1 MLQKPSITAAPAVR
15 VMINVGATMDI
26 PTGWYVKGK
35 YGENLLLGG
44 LATVDS
50 ITGKGNNYKSTILHY
65 RTLSAA
71 SRMCNG
77 GNGTSITT
85 YDTESNMHEDR
96 LAMFS
101 SRFDAFRG
109 KDIFLDQTWII
120 TDKTVCYANKWFDQL
135 KDYLL
140 YKRKNSKD
148 IMVETPFL
156 DRNHKDLIKI
166 QMPTFSQ
173 VDSLSQVET
182 DDTASITARTE
193 LGESDAN
200 HIYLR
205 QGLAKKRL
213 LDEYITEG
221 PAATHYLLMTAHF
234 GKDKAIGGGGGF
246 NAPPP
251 KTLNSLKPGE
261 KPKGV
266 PDNFFYLTHSLWL
279 ADGSTKL
286 IHRDSKGP
294 EYPKEGHDSEDGGVD
309 LFSVPLTMLRCK
321 SGPSEYTL
329 RIVVSQTEG
338 VLPSLTEFHAL
349 KENDRFGM
357 DGTQQH
363 YALDIYPSVK
373 LSRTTVRTKIDS
385 DPKLQRALNITCE
398 LMQIGQ
404 FYRNIRATLP
414 TAKQLYDK
422 ITELGYDW
430 DLILSKTRGWWTI
443 NNTNHPLYFLSTMDL
458 VEMYHGNYHP
468 YWLAE
473 DKKTIKPEFEYK
485 P

>member
-1 MLQKPSITAAPAVR
+1 MLQKPAIASAPAVR

-35 YGENLLLGG
+35 YGENILLAG
-44 LATVDS
+44 LAVTDA

-65 RTLSAA
+65 RTLSAG
-71 SRMCNG
+71 SRMCNAG
-77 GNGTSITT
+77 QDTSIST

-96 LAMFS
+96 LTSFCEPFPVFNARNM
-101 SRFDAFRG
+101 
-109 KDIFLDQTWII
+109 FLDQTWII

-135 KDYLL
+135 KEYLK
-140 YKRKNSKD
+140 YKKKNIKD
-148 IMVETPFL
+148 ITVETPFL
-156 DRNHKDLIKI
+156 DRNRKDLIKI
-166 QMPTFSQ
+166 PMPTFSQ

-182 DDTASITARTE
+182 DDTAAITARTE

-200 HIYLR
+200 HVYLR

-221 PAATHYLLMTAHF
+221 PASGHYLLMSAHF

-279 ADGSTKL
+279 ADGSSKM
-286 IHRDSKGP
+286 IHRETKGP
-294 EYPKEGHDSEDGGVD
+294 EYPKEGHEGESGGVD
-309 LFSVPLTMLRCK
+309 LFCVPLTMLRCK

-338 VLPSLTEFHAL
+338 VLPSLTEFHAI
-349 KENDRFGM
+349 KENDRFGL
-357 DGTQQH
+357 DGTIQH
-363 YALDIYPSVK
+363 YALDLYPEVK
-373 LSRTTVRTKIDS
+373 LSRTTVRTKIDN
-385 DPKLQRALNITCE
+385 DPKLRRALNITSE
-398 LMQIGQ
+398 LMQMGQ
-404 FYRNIRATLP
+404 FYRNLRSTLP
-414 TAKQLYDK
+414 TPKQLYDK
-422 ITELGYDW
+422 IAERGYDW
-430 DLILSKTRGWWTI
+430 NMILTQTRGWWTI
-443 NNTNHPLYFLSTMDL
+443 YNTQHPEHFLSTMDL
-458 VEMYHGNYHP
+458 VEMYHGTYHP
-468 YWLAE
+468 YWLEE
-473 DKKTIKPEFEYK
+473 DKKTIKKEFTL
-485 P
+485 

>member
-1 MLQKPSITAAPAVR
+1 MLQKPTITSAPAVR

-35 YGENLLLGG
+35 YGENILLGG
-44 LATVDS
+44 LAIVDS
-50 ITGKGNNYKSTILHY
+50 ITGKGNNFKSTILHY

-71 SRMCNG
+71 SRMCN
-77 GNGTSITT
+77 NGQSTSITT

-96 LAMFS
+96 LESFYKK
-101 SRFDAFRG
+101 FEAF
-109 KDIFLDQTWII
+109 KDTSMFLDQSWII

-135 KDYLL
+135 KDYLK
-140 YKRKNSKD
+140 YKKKNAKD
-148 IMVETPFL
+148 ILVETPFL
-156 DRNHKDLIKI
+156 DRNQKDLIKI

-221 PAATHYLLMTAHF
+221 PAASHYLLMTAHF
-234 GKDKAIGGGGGF
+234 GKDKAIGGGGGGF

-251 KTLNSLKPGE
+251 KFLNSLKPGE

-279 ADGSTKL
+279 VDGSSKL
-286 IHRDSKGP
+286 IHRESKGP
-294 EYPKEGHDSEDGGVD
+294 EFPKEGHDSEDGGVD
-309 LFSVPLTMLRCK
+309 LFSVPMTMLRCK

-329 RIVVSQTEG
+329 RILVSQTEG
-338 VLPSLTEFHAL
+338 VLPALTEFYAI
-349 KENDRFGM
+349 KEHDRFGL
-357 DGTQQH
+357 DGTDRN
-363 YALDIYPSVK
+363 YCLDIYPSVN
-373 LSRTTVRTKIDS
+373 LSRTTVRTKIDN
-385 DPKLQRALNITCE
+385 DPKLQRALNITSE

-404 FYRNIRATLP
+404 FYRNMRSTLP
-414 TAKQLYDK
+414 TPKQLYDK
-422 ITELGYDW
+422 LTEVGYNW
-430 DLILSKTRGWWTI
+430 DFILSNTRGWWTI
-443 NNTNHPLYFLSTMDL
+443 HNTHHPLHFLSTMDL
-458 VEMYHGNYHP
+458 VEMYHGTYHP
-468 YWLAE
+468 YWLE
-473 DKKTIKPEFEYK
+473 DDKKTVKKEFVV
-485 P
+485 